1 MKYDEGRDQM
11 RDGNW
16 AWEHKESIRSNENR
30 RNRIILFV
38 LMSFIM
44 INITSYFTQGYA
56 DSSNKGYVVICQDGM
71 EVENISVPVLGI
83 KVVKFTL
90 HHQGV
95 YEPFAL
101 EIVNGSVR
109 IRKNIYCKIQT
120 NTNNEWIRR
129 SDEVIQMEQLNVKIF
144 FVH

>member
-1 MKYDEGRDQM
+1 M
-11 RDGNW
+11 RDENW
-16 AWEHKESIRSNENR
+16 MWEHNESILSSYSR

-44 INITSYFTQGYA
+44 VNIISYFTQGYA

-71 EVENISVPVLGI
+71 EVQKISVPILGR
-83 KVVKFTL
+83 KVVKFPL
-90 HHQGV
+90 HHQGK

-129 SDEVIQMEQLNVKIF
+129 SDEVIQIEHLNVKIF

>member
-1 MKYDEGRDQM
+1 M
-11 RDGNW
+11 RDVNR
-16 AWEHKESIRSNENR
+16 AWEHNESTSSYDNR

-44 INITSYFTQGYA
+44 INITSYFTEGYI
-56 DSSNKGYVVICQDGM
+56 DSTNKGYVVICHDGI
-71 EVENISVPVLGI
+71 EVQKISVPILGR
-83 KVVKFTL
+83 KVVKFSL
-90 HHQGV
+90 HHQGI

-109 IRKNIYCKIQT
+109 IRKNIYCKIKT

-129 SDEVIQMEQLNVKIF
+129 SDEVIQLDQLNVKIF
-144 FVH
+144 FTQ

>member
-1 MKYDEGRDQM
+1 M
-11 RDGNW
+11 RDENW
-16 AWEHKESIRSNENR
+16 TWEHNESILSSYSR
-30 RNRIILFV
+30 RNRIILFI

-44 INITSYFTQGYA
+44 VNITSYFTQGYA

-71 EVENISVPVLGI
+71 EVQKISVPILGR
-83 KVVKFTL
+83 KVVKFPL
-90 HHQGV
+90 HHQGK

-129 SDEVIQMEQLNVKIF
+129 SDEVIQIEHLNVKIF